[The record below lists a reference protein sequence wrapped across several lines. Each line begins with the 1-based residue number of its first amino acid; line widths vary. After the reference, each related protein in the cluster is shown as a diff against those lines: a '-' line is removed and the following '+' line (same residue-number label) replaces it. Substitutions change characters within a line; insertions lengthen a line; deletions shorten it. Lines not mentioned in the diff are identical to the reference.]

1 MGEENK
7 KTNNQVVT
15 TVKESKTNHEK
26 SNKVFYGDGKQVLPV
41 GVLDYNDFFGSD
53 KERTENGRI

>member
-41 GVLDYNDFFGSD
+41 GVLDYNDFSL
-53 KERTENGRI
+53 I